1 MSLLATAVQAF
12 KWSLL
17 GELGSRVIG
26 PLVFIVLARIL
37 LPEDFGVVAAAT
49 VAISFS
55 QVFWDSGLA
64 RALIQRNADDDD
76 ELANA
81 VFWANLALSAVVTIA
96 MWLAAPAIAAFF
108 RDDRITD
115 VLRVLS
121 VQAPL
126 AATCAVITALMQKRF
141 DFKRLF
147 WVRLVTTGGPGLVSI
162 PLALAGWSYWALVF
176 GVMSGQLLQLL
187 ALWRQTGWRPRAR
200 IDRRR
205 VVELAGFARWTISS
219 GMLGWLYGWL
229 DAIVVGR
236 FLGAHDM
243 GVYRTG
249 NTFVTVVFGLLFSP
263 LLPVLYTLFSRAQQD
278 LARLREALM
287 TVVQAIALV
296 SLPIG
301 AGLMVLGE
309 ALGATVFGAHWAG
322 VGLVIGILGLSH
334 AIGWIAGANGELYR
348 AIGKPHI
355 ETSTVAL
362 MLAVYVPVYL
372 VAVQDG
378 MQSFLWARMALSA
391 LALVAHVMV
400 CRFALGIPPGRWLR
414 ACAPALASAC
424 GAAVIVHWV
433 SQDGPFTIARLVAMG
448 LLGFVLYA
456 LAILALQRGF
466 LVRLRE
472 IARPRPQA
480 AVGGNDLHSRGT
492 S

>member
-64 RALIQRNADDDD
+64 RALIQHNADDDD

-96 MWLAAPAIAAFF
+96 MWLAAPALAAFF
-108 RDDRITD
+108 RDDRIAD

-126 AATCAVITALMQKRF
+126 AATCALITALMQKHF

-205 VVELAGFARWTISS
+205 VAELAGFAQWTISS
-219 GMLGWLYGWL
+219 GMLGWLYSWL

-309 ALGATVFGAHWAG
+309 ALGVTVFGLHWAG

-334 AIGWIAGANGELYR
+334 AIGWVAGANGELYR
-348 AIGKPHI
+348 AIGKPHV

-400 CRFALGIPPGRWLR
+400 CRHALGIPPGRWLR
-414 ACAPALASAC
+414 ACAPALAAAC
-424 GAAVIVHWV
+424 GAAVIVHWM
-433 SQDGPFTIARLVAMG
+433 SRDAPFTIARLTAMG

-456 LAILALQRGF
+456 LAIVALQHSF
-466 LVRLRE
+466 LLRLRE
-472 IARPRPQA
+472 IARLGPQA
-480 AVGGNDLHSRGT
+480 AVGGNDLRSKGT
-492 S
+492 F

>member
-26 PLVFIVLARIL
+26 PVVFIVLARIL

-64 RALIQRNADDDD
+64 RALIQRNADDD

-81 VFWANLALSAVVTIA
+81 VFWANLALSAGVAIA
-96 MWLAAPAIAAFF
+96 MWLAAPAVATFF
-108 RDDRITD
+108 RDDRIID

-121 VQAPL
+121 LQAPL

-176 GVMSGQLLQLL
+176 GVMSGQLLQLVV
-187 ALWRQTGWRPRAR
+187 LWRLAGWRPRAS
-200 IDRRR
+200 IDRRQ
-205 VVELAGFARWTISS
+205 VGELGGFARWTVTS

-249 NTFVTVVFGLLFSP
+249 NTFVTVVFGVLFSP
-263 LLPVLYTLFSRAQQD
+263 LLPVLYTLFSRAQHD

-287 TVVQAIALV
+287 TVVQAIALA

-309 ALGATVFGAHWAG
+309 ALGATVFGAHWTG
-322 VGLVIGILGLSH
+322 IGLVIGILGLSH

-355 ETSTVAL
+355 ETSTMAL
-362 MLAVYVPVYL
+362 MMAVYVPVYL

-378 MQSFLWARMALSA
+378 IQRFLWARMALSA
-391 LALVAHVMV
+391 LALVAHVIV
-400 CRFALGIPPGRWLR
+400 CRHALGIPPGRWLR
-414 ACAPALASAC
+414 ACAPALAAAC

-433 SQDGPFTIARLVAMG
+433 SQDAPFSIARLAAMG
-448 LLGFVLYA
+448 LLGFVIYA
-456 LAILALQRGF
+456 LAIVALQRRF
-466 LVRLRE
+466 LLRLRE
-472 IARPRPQA
+472 ITRPGPQA
-480 AVGGNDLHSRGT
+480 ATGGNELHSRGT

>member
-96 MWLAAPAIAAFF
+96 MWLAAPALAAFF
-108 RDDRITD
+108 RDERIAD

-121 VQAPL
+121 LQAPL

-176 GVMSGQLLQLL
+176 GVMSGQLLQLI
-187 ALWRQTGWRPRAR
+187 ALWRQAGWRPRLR

-205 VVELAGFARWTISS
+205 VAELAGFAQWTLSS

-249 NTFVTVVFGLLFSP
+249 NTFVILVFGLLFSP
-263 LLPVLYTLFSRAQQD
+263 LLPVLYSLFSRAQHD

-296 SLPIG
+296 ALPIG

-309 ALGATVFGAHWAG
+309 ALGVTIFGAHWAG

-348 AIGKPHI
+348 AIGRPHV

-391 LALVAHVMV
+391 LALVAHVTV
-400 CRFALGIPPGRWLR
+400 CRYAVGIPPGRWLR
-414 ACAPALASAC
+414 ACAPALAAAC
-424 GAAVIVHWV
+424 GAAAVVHWV
-433 SQDGPFTIARLVAMG
+433 SPGAPFTLARLAAMG
-448 LLGFVLYA
+448 LVGFVLYA
-456 LAILALQRGF
+456 LAIVALERRF
-466 LVRLRE
+466 LLRLRD
-472 IARPRPQA
+472 IATTGPRA
-480 AVGGNDLHSRGT
+480 TAGGNDLHSRGT
-492 S
+492 F